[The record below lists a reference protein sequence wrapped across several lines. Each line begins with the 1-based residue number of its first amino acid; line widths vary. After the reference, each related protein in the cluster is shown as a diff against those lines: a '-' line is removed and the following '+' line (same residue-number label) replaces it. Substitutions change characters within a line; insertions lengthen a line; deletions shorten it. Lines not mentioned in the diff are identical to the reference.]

1 MSMYCNQCQQ
11 TAKGV
16 ACTTRGVCGKNED
29 IQSQQE
35 MLIYGLK
42 GIAAYAYHA
51 RILGKKDEQ
60 VDAFMHEALFKTL
73 TNVDFSAKD
82 HWGLLLKAGMMN
94 YRAMEM
100 LQEGNTEHFGDPTPT
115 SVFTG
120 VKKGPGILVTGH
132 DLLDLEAL
140 LKQTEG
146 TGVNVYTHGEML
158 PAHGY
163 PKLKRY
169 KHLVGN
175 YGSAW
180 QKQKTEFA
188 EFGGP
193 VLATTNCVLIPP
205 ESYKDRLYTTGI
217 TALDNV
223 KHLERNDYSEII
235 AHAKRIGDL
244 AERQGINIMTGFH
257 HKAVLSL
264 APQIID
270 AVKAGKIK
278 HFFLIGGCDGATP
291 GRDYY
296 TQLAEKVPKDCVI
309 LTLACGKYR
318 FNDREFGTIE
328 GTGIP
333 RLIDVGQCNDTYS
346 ALQIAIALSKAFGVG
361 VNELPLSIVLSW
373 FEQKAVAIVY
383 TLLAL
388 GVKNVRVGPTAPAF
402 ISPNN
407 WKFIQENFNW
417 MPIGDVDQD
426 LKAMLGH

>member
-51 RILGKKDEQ
+51 RILGKKDEN

-82 HWGLLLKAGMMN
+82 HWDLLLKAGMMN

-158 PAHGY
+158 PAHAY
-163 PKLKRY
+163 PKLKAY

-235 AHAKRIGDL
+235 KHAKRIGDL
-244 AERQGINIMTGFH
+244 AERQGINLMTGFH

-270 AVKAGKIK
+270 AVKTGKIK

-296 TQLAEKVPKDCVI
+296 TELAEKVPKDCVI

-318 FNDREFGTIE
+318 FNDRDFGTIE

-333 RLIDVGQCNDTYS
+333 RLLDVGQCNDTYS
-346 ALQIAIALSKAFGVG
+346 ALQIAIALSKAFNVG

-407 WKFIQENFNW
+407 WKFIADNFNW
-417 MPIGDVDQD
+417 MPIGNVDED
-426 LKAMLGH
+426 LKAMLGN

>member
-1 MSMYCNQCQQ
+1 M
-11 TAKGV
+11 
-16 ACTTRGVCGKNED
+16 
-29 IQSQQE
+29 I
-35 MLIYGLK
+35 
-42 GIAAYAYHA
+42 
-51 RILGKKDEQ
+51 
-60 VDAFMHEALFKTL
+60 
-73 TNVDFSAKD
+73 
-82 HWGLLLKAGMMN
+82 N
-94 YRAMEM
+94 YRAMQLLE
-100 LQEGNTEHFGDPTPT
+100 QANTEHFGDPSPT
-115 SVFTG
+115 TVFTG

-132 DLLDLEAL
+132 DFLDLEAL
-140 LKQTEG
+140 LKQTED

-163 PKLKRY
+163 PQLRKY
-169 KHLVGN
+169 PHLVGN

-193 VLATTNCVLIPP
+193 VLATTNCVLNPP
-205 ESYKDRLYTTGI
+205 QGYKDRLYTTGI
-217 TALDNV
+217 TALDEV
-223 KHLERNDYSEII
+223 KHIERADYSEII
-235 AHAKRIGDL
+235 EHAKRIGDL
-244 AERQGINIMTGFH
+244 AERQGINISTGFH

-264 APQIID
+264 APQIIE

-333 RLIDVGQCNDTYS
+333 RLLDIGQCNDTYS
-346 ALQIAIALSKAFGVG
+346 ALQIALALSKAFNVG

-383 TLLAL
+383 SLMAL
-388 GVKNVRVGPTAPAF
+388 GVKNVRVGPTLPAF

-407 WKFIQENFNW
+407 WKFIQEKFNW
-417 MPIGDVDQD
+417 MPIGDADAD
-426 LKAMLGH
+426 LKAMLGN